1 MDFKDYYTKNVQK
14 KKKKVIDL
22 TKVLIKDLKELDPLI
37 QNSTELV
44 KEYNIKLDVFYLDEK
59 ENIIENNEEYFNFR
73 ILFDF
78 TKNQEILNIILSC
91 KSDIFF
97 NFFHMFFN
105 KS

>member
-14 KKKKVIDL
+14 KEKTVLDL
-22 TKVLIKDLKELDPLI
+22 TKIEIEDLNELDPLI
-37 QNSTELV
+37 QNSTELI
-44 KEYNIKLDVFYLDEK
+44 KEFNIKLNVFYLDEE
-59 ENIIENNEEYFNFR
+59 ENIIENNEEDFNFR

-78 TKNQEILNIILSC
+78 TQDREVLNIILSC

-97 NFFHMFFN
+97 NFFHMLIN